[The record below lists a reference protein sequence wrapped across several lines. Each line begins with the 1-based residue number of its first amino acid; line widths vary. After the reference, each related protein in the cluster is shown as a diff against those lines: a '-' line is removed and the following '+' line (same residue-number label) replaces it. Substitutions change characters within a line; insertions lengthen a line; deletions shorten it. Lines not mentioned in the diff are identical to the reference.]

1 MPGQLSVNDRVLL
14 HLSVFAT
21 DTPLEEYPE
30 ESTQVGIAEGVGISR
45 THVPR
50 AVKTLIRE
58 GFVEEYRSRVSDRER
73 RMSVYA
79 VTPEGFRKAERIWND
94 FRESTVTVIR
104 NGRPTEMPGSALEE
118 LVGRRNAIGL
128 VSRMRGEA
136 VELEA
141 ARRAPV
147 RNLPPAL
154 ARTDFYGRREELEA
168 LSDFV
173 SSDAQVMVVIGGKG
187 FGTTS
192 LVLEFVSSQETADIS
207 WLALTKGTTANDIED
222 YVVDFAAR
230 IDPEVDRLGG
240 ALALPTALFVFDDYH
255 SIKDEVVELFSRF
268 VDSEWRSKIVVVA
281 REDTPAY
288 SRFYQR
294 EDVQSGVVRELRV
307 KGLDEGSARRLL
319 GKPDIEPE
327 AFRRVLLMTRG
338 QPMLLRLLRD
348 GMTEELKRVS
358 VFTAEEIRY
367 LMFLRDKTS

>member
-1 MPGQLSVNDRVLL
+1 MPGQLNVNDRVLL

-21 DTPLEEYPE
+21 DTPPEEYPE

-79 VTPEGFRKAERIWND
+79 VTPEGFRKAERIWNE

-154 ARTDFYGRREELEA
+154 ARNDFFGRREELEA
-168 LSDFV
+168 LNDFV
-173 SSDAQVMVVIGGKG
+173 SSDARVMVVIGGKG

-192 LVLEFVSSQETADIS
+192 LVLEFVSSQETADVS
-207 WLALTKGTTANDIED
+207 WLALTKSTTASDIED

-230 IDPEVDRLGG
+230 IDPEVNRLDG

-268 VDSEWRSKIVVVA
+268 VDSEWRSKIIVVA

-294 EDVQSGVVRELRV
+294 EEVQSGVVRELRV
-307 KGLDEGSARRLL
+307 KGLDEDSARRLL
-319 GKPDIEPE
+319 GKPDIESE

-348 GMTEELKRVS
+348 GMTEELKRES